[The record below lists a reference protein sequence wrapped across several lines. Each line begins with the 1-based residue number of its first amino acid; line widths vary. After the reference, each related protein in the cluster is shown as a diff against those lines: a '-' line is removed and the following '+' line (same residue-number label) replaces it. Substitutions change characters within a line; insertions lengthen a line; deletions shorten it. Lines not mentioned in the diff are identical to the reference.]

1 MTDYIKTY
9 GRTAFEGELGEG
21 DLVLKGG
28 VTSGLVYPYAILELA
43 TKYRFRSIGGTSV
56 GALAAAFAAAAE
68 YARTARGDAG
78 GYLRMQAR
86 CEALP
91 DLLKGL
97 FQASPRYRGL
107 MGFAMRAQ
115 TRRSPLPMVWDLIS
129 TFWLTSLAGLTAGAA
144 LMDVTHSGP
153 FAWILG
159 MVLGVVIALAARV
172 GLQILDLP
180 NHQFGMCPG
189 LAQPGY
195 AGPALTDWMH
205 QSIQDIAFDDPDH
218 AHPLTFGDLA
228 AARPAIDLRVITSNL
243 SMGRPHT
250 LPAFRLDAGYDPA
263 AWAKLF
269 PAPVMTHLAAI
280 ARPLTGWTGDQ
291 RYMAF
296 PAGDALP
303 VVIAARLSLS
313 LPFVFTAVPMHM
325 GDLQGAALAAAT
337 GGDGRVRLRRVW
349 FSDGGL
355 ASNFPIHMF
364 DGLLPSRPTFALS
377 LDDLPPGADRNGPR
391 VFITAPDAQGAGL
404 PVSAIN
410 DLPAFANS
418 LMASAK
424 DWQDNLL
431 AGMPG
436 QRERIARVL
445 LDPATEGGFN
455 LTMPR
460 AAARTLMG
468 YGLAAGERF
477 LSGLDFEDHCY
488 RRALISYEQLET
500 AIGGLGLAWKGGFAD
515 LFARQ
520 SATSTAYPHL
530 GQEERRV
537 IAERL
542 GAIAG
547 LARQPPPIGEPDAKF
562 PRPQGRLRISPNT

>member
-1 MTDYIKTY
+1 MADYIKTY
-9 GRTAFEGELGEG
+9 ERTAFEGELSDG
-21 DLVLKGG
+21 DIILKGG

-43 TKYRFRSIGGTSV
+43 TKFRFRSIGGTSV

-68 YARTARGDAG
+68 YSRGARGDAG
-78 GYLRMQAR
+78 GFLRMQAR

-91 DLLKGL
+91 GLLKGL
-97 FQASPRYRGL
+97 FQASPRYRDL
-107 MGFAMRAQ
+107 MRFAMRAQ
-115 TRRSPLPMVWDLIS
+115 TRRSPLPMVWDLVS
-129 TFWLTSLAGLTAGAA
+129 TFWLTTLAGLTAGAA
-144 LMDVTHSGP
+144 LMELTRSGP
-153 FAWILG
+153 FAIGLG
-159 MVLGVVIALAARV
+159 MLLGAVLALAARI
-172 GLQILDLP
+172 GLQVLDLP
-180 NHQFGMCPG
+180 NHAFGLCPG

-195 AGPALTDWMH
+195 SGPALTDWMH
-205 QSIQDIAFDDPDH
+205 QSIQDIAFGDPDH
-218 AHPLTFGDLA
+218 PLPLTFGDLA
-228 AARPAIDLRVITSNL
+228 AADPPIDLRVITSNL

-263 AWAKLF
+263 AWARLF
-269 PAPVMTHLAAI
+269 PAPVTAYLAAR
-280 ARPLTGWTGDQ
+280 AEPLTGWAGEHP
-291 RYMAF
+291 YKAF
-296 PAGDALP
+296 PAGDGLP
-303 VVIAARLSLS
+303 LVIAARLSLS

-325 GDLQGAALAAAT
+325 ADLQGAALAAAT
-337 GGDGRVRLRRVW
+337 GGDGTVRLRRVW

-364 DGLLPSRPTFALS
+364 DGLLPTRPTFALS
-377 LDDLPPGADRNGPR
+377 LDDLPPGADRDGPR
-391 VFITAPDAQGAGL
+391 VFITAPDAEGAGL
-404 PVSAIN
+404 PVSAVN
-410 DLPAFANS
+410 DLAAFTNS

-460 AAARTLMG
+460 SAARVLMG
-468 YGLAAGERF
+468 YGLAAGQR
-477 LSGLDFEDHCY
+477 LLGGLDFEEHCY

-500 AIGGLGLAWKGGFAD
+500 AIGSLGRTWKGGFAA

-520 SATSTAYPHL
+520 SEVSTAYPRL
-530 GQEERRV
+530 GQDERDF
-537 IAERL
+537 IAARL
-542 GAIAG
+542 GV
-547 LARQPPPIGEPDAKF
+547 LADVALDPPPIGEPDAKF

>member
-1 MTDYIKTY
+1 MADYIKTY
-9 GRTAFEGELGEG
+9 ERTAFEGELSDG
-21 DLVLKGG
+21 DIILKGG

-43 TKYRFRSIGGTSV
+43 TKFRFRSIGGTSV

-68 YARTARGDAG
+68 YSRGARGDAG
-78 GYLRMQAR
+78 GFLRMQAR

-91 DLLKGL
+91 ELLKGL
-97 FQASPRYRGL
+97 FQASPRYRDL
-107 MGFAMRAQ
+107 MRFAMRAQ
-115 TRRSPLPMVWDLIS
+115 TRRSPLPMVWDLVS
-129 TFWLTSLAGLTAGAA
+129 TFWLTTLAGLTVGAA
-144 LMDVTHSGP
+144 LMELTQSGP
-153 FAWILG
+153 FAIGLG
-159 MVLGVVIALAARV
+159 MLLGAVLALAARI
-172 GLQILDLP
+172 GLQVLDLP
-180 NHQFGMCPG
+180 NHAFGMCPG

-195 AGPALTDWMH
+195 SGPALTDWMH
-205 QSIQDIAFDDPDH
+205 QSIQDIAFGDPDH
-218 AHPLTFGDLA
+218 PFPLTFGDLA
-228 AARPAIDLRVITSNL
+228 AADPPIDLRVITSNL

-263 AWAKLF
+263 AWARLF
-269 PAPVMTHLAAI
+269 PAPVTAYLAAR
-280 ARPLTGWTGDQ
+280 AEPLTGWAGEHP
-291 RYMAF
+291 YKAF
-296 PAGDALP
+296 PAGDGLP
-303 VVIAARLSLS
+303 LVIAARLSLS

-325 GDLQGAALAAAT
+325 ADLQGAALAAAT
-337 GGDGRVRLRRVW
+337 GGDGTVRLRRVW

-364 DGLLPSRPTFALS
+364 DGLLPTRPTFALS
-377 LDDLPPGADRNGPR
+377 LDDLPPGADRDGPR
-391 VFITAPDAQGAGL
+391 VFITAPDAEGAGL
-404 PVSAIN
+404 PVSAVN
-410 DLPAFANS
+410 NLAAFTNS

-460 AAARTLMG
+460 SAARVLMG
-468 YGLAAGERF
+468 YGLAAGQR
-477 LSGLDFEDHCY
+477 LLGGLDFEEHCY

-500 AIGGLGLAWKGGFAD
+500 AIGSLGRTWKGGFAA

-520 SATSTAYPHL
+520 SEVSTAYPRL
-530 GQEERRV
+530 GQDERDF
-537 IAERL
+537 IAARL
-542 GAIAG
+542 GV
-547 LARQPPPIGEPDAKF
+547 LADVALDPPPIGEPDAKF